1 MFGILSL
8 RVNKWIINKLSFGRP
23 VGLSISGLVSLSVNQ
38 SLMQGQDFTAKNS
51 KASVRL
57 MNF

>member
-1 MFGILSL
+1 M
-8 RVNKWIINKLSFGRP
+8 NKWIINKLSFGRT
-23 VGLSISGLVSLSVNQ
+23 VGLSISGLVSLAVDQ
-38 SLMQGQDFTAKNS
+38 SLMHGQDFTAKNS